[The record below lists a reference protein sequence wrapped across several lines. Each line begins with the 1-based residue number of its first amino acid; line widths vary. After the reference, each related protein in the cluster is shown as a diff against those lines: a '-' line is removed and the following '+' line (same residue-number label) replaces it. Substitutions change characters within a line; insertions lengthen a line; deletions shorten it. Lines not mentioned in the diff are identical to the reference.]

1 METRLPTVS
10 SAKEI
15 YLPLVRVA
23 LHSWQVASRTNLF
36 QSLSLV
42 VLVFTRLLVLSLFYA
57 FVFAHLV
64 GNDSAACADGSA
76 DQRAF
81 SSTQQSASRCAAC
94 CGAAD
99 HLGRGVMTAIMRVLR
114 LFGPLVAPSLCIL
127 RKT

>member
-1 METRLPTVS
+1 MGLGQGNLYRRRISMETRLPTIS

-15 YLPLVRVA
+15 YLPLVA

-64 GNDSAACADGSA
+64 GNDSAACADSAA

-81 SSTQQSASRCAAC
+81 SST
-94 CGAAD
+94 
-99 HLGRGVMTAIMRVLR
+99 
-114 LFGPLVAPSLCIL
+114 
-127 RKT
+127 

>member
-1 METRLPTVS
+1 METRLPTIS

-15 YLPLVRVA
+15 YLPQSVSFYSFLA
-23 LHSWQVASRTNLF
+23 GCIEDKLF
-36 QSLSLV
+36 PSLSLV

-64 GNDSAACADGSA
+64 GNDSAACADSAA

-114 LFGPLVAPSLCIL
+114 LFGPLVAPSLCVL